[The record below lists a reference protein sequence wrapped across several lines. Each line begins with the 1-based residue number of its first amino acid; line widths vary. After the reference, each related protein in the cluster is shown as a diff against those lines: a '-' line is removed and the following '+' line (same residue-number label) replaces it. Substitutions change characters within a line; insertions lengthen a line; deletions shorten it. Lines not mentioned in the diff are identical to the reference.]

1 LTTSLLGTGG
11 VEQDDFR
18 EECKAQLEEPVM
30 PRLARLP
37 SIPFGWY
44 YVALHGVPNRK
55 IITSRAELRSML
67 KLLRATLRQRDARL
81 HAGYIAEHEAHFA
94 LQAGEGRL
102 SLITGSF
109 QHEYARLFNRAH
121 HEHGSLFRLHHHE
134 LLIQHQKYL
143 VPLTHYIHWIRRLE
157 APHDYQQGLWWSS
170 DSIYRGSK
178 KKDWVTTN
186 VVLRMLTRG
195 AYSREV
201 QEEAYRKLF
210 DQAPPRSYT
219 CFFRHG
225 SARDPRLLGDD
236 EFIEDVSLKT
246 GRRSLDRIRHAR
258 DSKGDIPGVVMQVIE
273 QFNALCEQRLFRVRA
288 ATWTRIVQYE
298 NVRSRSRK
306 RPLPMVRTLSASY
319 LVEHKIATPT
329 QAARFFGYGPRSV
342 SAQRRRFYE
351 ARFRE
356 FFGAGPEIL
365 FCPLLCGRKGEKKNS
380 QLSAD
385 SGGSDLV
392 RPRSAK

>member
-1 LTTSLLGTGG
+1 MS
-11 VEQDDFR
+11 
-18 EECKAQLEEPVM
+18 
-30 PRLARLP
+30 RLARLP
-37 SIPFGWY
+37 FITFGWY
-44 YVALHGVPNRK
+44 YVALHSVPNRR
-55 IITSRAELRSML
+55 IITTRAELRSIL

-102 SLITGSF
+102 SMITGGF
-109 QHEYARLFNRAH
+109 QHEYARLFNRSH
-121 HEHGSLFRLHHHE
+121 REHGSLFRLHHHE

-143 VPLTHYIHWIRRLE
+143 VPLVHYIHWIRRLKT
-157 APHDYQQGLWWSS
+157 PHDYEDGLWWSS

-178 KKDWVTTN
+178 KQDWVTTN

-210 DQAPPRSYT
+210 DQAPPPSYARN
-219 CFFRHG
+219 FRHG

-236 EFIEDVSLKT
+236 PFIDEVSRKT
-246 GRRSLDRIRHAR
+246 GRQSLNQTRRAR
-258 DSKGDIPGVVMQVIE
+258 DSEGDISGVLTQVIE
-273 QFNALCEQRLFRVRA
+273 QFNALCEQRLLPVRA
-288 ATWTRIVQYE
+288 ALWRRIVQYE

-306 RPLPMVRTLSASY
+306 RPLPMVRTLSVSY
-319 LVEHKIATPT
+319 LVEHKIATPA
-329 QAARFFGYGPRSV
+329 QAARFFGCGPRSV

-356 FFGAGPEIL
+356 FFGSGPEIL
-365 FCPLLCGRKGEKKNS
+365 FSPLRRARLTQN
-380 QLSAD
+380 
-385 SGGSDLV
+385 DL
-392 RPRSAK
+392 RRGPALKPRAR